1 MTIAL
6 NLIIAVIGLVM
17 MFVSTNAK
25 VVRTGEIM
33 FFCGLLAFLL
43 SGAAGKML
51 HA

>member
-1 MTIAL
+1 MTIYL
-6 NLIIAVIGLVM
+6 NLLVAIAGLVM
-17 MFVSTNAK
+17 MLVSTNAK
-25 VVRTGEIM
+25 VVRIGEIM